1 MTYTDARDH
10 GQELLSRMTPEQKL
24 GQLFLISLSGQ
35 EPDEE
40 FLKNEALYH
49 FGNIYLS
56 GQNLRGPE
64 QIRRLNGQL
73 RRIITDASGGVEPV
87 IAVDEEG
94 GSASQFPFSITR
106 IPSNLTLGAA
116 HDPEITQALG
126 LALGNDLSDLG
137 FNMLLGPVLDLCR
150 SHSDRIIGVRAYG
163 DDPLLSAQL
172 GVVFARGVEAG
183 GCGCTYKHFPGY
195 GDAAVIN
202 GVFCNT
208 STLDELLTGDAYPF
222 AQAIAA
228 GARSIMAGQIV
239 LPNLPSQE
247 PQLPA
252 TLSRDII
259 GALLR
264 ERLGFDGVVMADGA
278 MASNVS
284 NAKGAMLAF
293 SAGVDILK
301 PDSISFCIAMYKAL
315 HTRLQRGKITME
327 ELDRHVFRILCL
339 KEQLADLQKRRR
351 AMFQP
356 EKSSWLKRA
365 LRASVTLLR
374 DRQGLIPLPADAAK
388 ALIIS
393 PLLEKPGIL
402 DDNATDIYTLGDHMA
417 LLFQEAEVRRVSS
430 SPSPREAQA
439 LLEAAQQADIIL
451 IGSED
456 AHLHPDYLTLINR
469 LCALRPTIAI
479 LLRSPYDA
487 AGICEDAAVIGA
499 FTHTPDAMEAIALVL
514 SGKLQPQG
522 QLPIQA
528 P

>member
-1 MTYTDARDH
+1 MTQADAH
-10 GQELLSRMTPEQKL
+10 TNAQTMLSRMTPEQKL

-40 FLKNEALYH
+40 FLENEALYH

-56 GQNLRGPE
+56 GQNLRSPE

-73 RRIITDASGGVEPV
+73 RRVITDASGGVAPV

-106 IPSNLTLGAA
+106 IPSSFTLGAA
-116 HDPEITQALG
+116 RDPEATEALG

-163 DDPLLSAQL
+163 DDPLLAAQL
-172 GVVFARGVEAG
+172 GAVFARGVEAG
-183 GCGCTYKHFPGY
+183 GCGCTFKHFPGY
-195 GDAAVIN
+195 GDAAVIS
-202 GVFCNT
+202 GVACNT
-208 STLDELLTGDAYPF
+208 STLDQLLTGDAYPF
-222 AQAIAA
+222 AQAIAD

-239 LPNLPSQE
+239 LPNLPSQA

-259 GALLR
+259 GVLLR
-264 ERLGFDGVVMADGA
+264 ERLGFEGVVIADGA
-278 MASNVS
+278 MARNVS

-301 PDSISFCIAMYKAL
+301 PDSIAYCIAMYKAL

-327 ELDRHVFRILCL
+327 ELDRHVLRILCL
-339 KEQLADLQKRRR
+339 KEQLAELRKRRK

-365 LRASVTLLR
+365 LRGSVTLLR
-374 DRQGLIPLPADAAK
+374 DRRHLIPLPADAAK

-417 LLFQEAEVRRVSS
+417 LLFQEADVRRVSS
-430 SPSPREAQA
+430 SPSPQETHM
-439 LLEAAQQADIIL
+439 LLEAARQADIIL

-456 AHLHPDYLTLINR
+456 AHLHPDYLALINR
-469 LCALRPTIAI
+469 LCELHPTIAI

-487 AGICEDAAVIGA
+487 VGIREDATVIGA
-499 FTHTPDAMEAIALVL
+499 YTHTPDAMEAIALVL
-514 SGKLQPQG
+514 SGKLQPHG
-522 QLPIQA
+522 RLPLHA
-528 P
+528 L